1 MSLLK
6 LLFRS
11 RTPTS
16 AAVAKDRLQLIIA
29 RERGGRSDAPDYLP
43 QLQRELLEVVA
54 KYAKI
59 DPNSIKVDMD
69 RSENLELLAI
79 NILLP
84 EGLTSSAPA
93 EREAATAS

>member
-1 MSLLK
+1 MSLLRA
-6 LLFRS
+6 LFRS

-29 RERGGRSDAPDYLP
+29 RERTGKSDAPDYLP

-54 KYAKI
+54 KYARI

-79 NILLP
+79 NIVLP
-84 EGLTSSAPA
+84 DSLSLPL
-93 EREAATAS
+93 ERERAVAIAD